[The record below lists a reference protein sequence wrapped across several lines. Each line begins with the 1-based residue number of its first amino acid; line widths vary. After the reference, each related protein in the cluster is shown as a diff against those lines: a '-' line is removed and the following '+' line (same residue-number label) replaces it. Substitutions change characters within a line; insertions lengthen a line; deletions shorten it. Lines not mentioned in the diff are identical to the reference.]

1 MLSSLLITL
10 REGLEAAL
18 IIGIILAYLARTD
31 NRQGF
36 KPVWLGASLA
46 IVTSLIAGV
55 AIYLL
60 AGEFTGQA
68 EEIFEGLAMFVAVGV
83 LTWMI
88 FWMRKQAVNIKAHL
102 HAQIQSV
109 LTSGSSLGLVM
120 LAFVVVVREGIET
133 VLFLFAATRVAESPV
148 LFTVGGF
155 MGLAIAI
162 GIGYSIYKGTSRLN
176 LRAFFNVTSLVLIV
190 FAAGLLAH
198 GIHEFHEVGIIPPVV
213 EHVWDI
219 NHILPEKS
227 TFGRFLTAIVG
238 YNGNPSLME
247 VVTYFVYLA
256 LTLGVYFRPL
266 TVAGKVRVVEARQF
280 MTKGS

>member
-1 MLSSLLITL
+1 MLGSFLITL

-36 KPVWLGASLA
+36 KSVWLGVSFAVLG
-46 IVTSLIAGV
+46 SLIAG
-55 AIYLL
+55 AGIYFL
-60 AGEFTGQA
+60 AGEFSGQA

-88 FWMRKQAVNIKAHL
+88 FWMRKQAADIKVHL

-133 VLFLFAATRVAESPV
+133 VLFLFAATRVTESP
-148 LFTVGGF
+148 LSFTLGGLL
-155 MGLAIAI
+155 GLVIAI
-162 GIGYSIYKGTSRLN
+162 VIGYSLYKGSSRLN
-176 LRAFFNVTSLVLIV
+176 LRTFFNLTSVVLIV

-198 GIHEFHEVGIIPPVV
+198 GIHEFQEAGIIPIVV
-213 EHVWDI
+213 EHMWDI
-219 NHILPEKS
+219 NHILSEKS
-227 TFGRFLTAIVG
+227 TFGLFLKAILG
-238 YNGNPSLME
+238 YNGNPSLIE
-247 VVTYFVYLA
+247 VVAYPLYLILA
-256 LTLGVYFRPL
+256 LGSYFRPI
-266 TVAGKVRVVEARQF
+266 RVSEQSELQLRQPAA
-280 MTKGS
+280 